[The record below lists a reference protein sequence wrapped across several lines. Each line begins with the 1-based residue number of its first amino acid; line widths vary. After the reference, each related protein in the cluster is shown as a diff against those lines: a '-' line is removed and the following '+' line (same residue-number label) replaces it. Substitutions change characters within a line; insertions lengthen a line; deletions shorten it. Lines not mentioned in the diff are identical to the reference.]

1 MVQQLEWRRVLAW
14 PRYWFLILAGA
25 VGLLVLY
32 AVHLATGFVPDR
44 IAFAVFGLPVYWYGI
59 LIAAS
64 IGLGCYVVAELATA
78 RAQQVFAEMVPAAV
92 AERPLSGLTLPD
104 DLQTHLQQ
112 RDLITL
118 GELLWSWGTDPARI
132 SLPNADRERLAT
144 ALTADPTIA
153 AEWIEE
159 PAWGQWSA
167 DHVWNGLLVCLIL
180 GLIGARLYH
189 VLTPSPSMTTF
200 SSFQDYLNNPVEIFN
215 LRRGGLGIYGGI
227 AGGALGVWWYTRRAR
242 LPLWGWLDLAV
253 IGLALGQAFGRWAN
267 FFNQELYGRP
277 TDLPWAVQI
286 DPAFRLPAFAEFSAF
301 HPAFLYESLWSLA
314 TFLLLFWLYHN
325 RRTLLKPGELT
336 ALYFVA
342 YGIGRSLVELVRLDS
357 RSLFVATIELP
368 VATAVSLTLVLLM
381 VLWVGGRR
389 WLNLKRET

>member
-1 MVQQLEWRRVLAW
+1 MAKRYWSFIVVW
-14 PRYWFLILAGA
+14 PQYWFLILAGA
-25 VGLLVLY
+25 AGLLVLY
-32 AVHLATGFVPDR
+32 AVHLATGFVLDR
-44 IAFAVFGLPVYWYGI
+44 VAFTVFGLPIYWYGI

-64 IGLGCYVVAELATA
+64 IGLGCYVVADLATVRA
-78 RAQQVFAEMVPAAV
+78 RQVFAEMVPVAV
-92 AERPLSGLTLPD
+92 AKRPLSSLTLPY
-104 DLQTHLQQ
+104 DLQTHLQ
-112 RDLITL
+112 RRGLTTL
-118 GELLWSWGTDPARI
+118 GELLWSWGTNPAQI
-132 SLPNADRERLAT
+132 SLPSADRERLAT
-144 ALTADPTIA
+144 ALTAEPEVA
-153 AEWIEE
+153 AEWIEK

-200 SSFQDYLNNPVEIFN
+200 SSFQDYLNNPMEIFN

-277 TDLPWAVQI
+277 TTLPWAVQI
-286 DPAFRLPAFAEFSAF
+286 EPTFRLPAFAEFSSF
-301 HPAFLYESLWSLA
+301 HPAFLYESLWSFGA
-314 TFLLLFWLYHN
+314 FLLLLWLYQN
-325 RRTLLKPGELT
+325 RRNWLQAGELT

-357 RSLFVATIELP
+357 RTLSLATVELP
-368 VATAVSLTLVLLM
+368 VATAVSLTIVLLM
-381 VLWVGGRR
+381 LLLVGGRR
-389 WLNLKRET
+389 WLNRKA